1 MSQEQPIQGQALTA
15 RRQIPI
21 RWDQLKRSS
30 LLTVIGIPE
39 LIGLSLAVLMAVIT
53 VFAYFSFFL
62 PARSRLRGIQVERDL
77 LQVQVHDSR
86 KNFQDNNNTREA
98 VDKIGASLENFE
110 SNWLAP
116 RDAGRM
122 SLYTNLNNLI
132 RSNGLRN
139 TAGPSYNS
147 LEPLGTKPQVQPTAT
162 AEKQNNAKWQ
172 TIYPGIAVSVTV
184 EGPYQSV
191 WHFVR
196 DIETSR
202 QFLVI
207 NAVEI
212 ESVTQNGANQLGI
225 SAQPII
231 TAAPKSARNSKPA
244 PPVVTPPVSGR
255 GALVSLRLDLATYF
269 RQDNRDKASNP

>member
-1 MSQEQPIQGQALTA
+1 MSQEQPIQAHAVPA

-39 LIGLSLAVLMAVIT
+39 LIGLSLALLMAVIT

-62 PARSRLRGIQVERDL
+62 PSRSRLRGIQVERDL
-77 LQVQVHDSR
+77 LQVQVRASQ
-86 KNFQDNNNTREA
+86 KNFQDNNSTREA
-98 VDKIGASLENFE
+98 VDKISASLETFE
-110 SNWLAP
+110 SNWLAS

-122 SLYTNLNNLI
+122 SLYTTLNDLI

-147 LEPLGTKPQVQPTAT
+147 LEPLGTKPQIQPTAT
-162 AEKQNNAKWQ
+162 ADKQNNAKWQ

-202 QFLVI
+202 QFLII

-212 ESVTQNGANQLGI
+212 ESVNQNGANQLGI
-225 SAQPII
+225 TTQPII
-231 TAAPKSARNSKPA
+231 TAAPKSARNGKPA
-244 PPVVTPPVSGR
+244 PPVVTPPVGGR

-269 RQDNRDKASNP
+269 RQDNREIASKP